1 MRLSTIIRRRALLS
15 GAAVSVVLAA
25 TFAAWPALVRYA
37 RGPAAGG
44 EVSLE
49 KIDVYGQVPEFS
61 LIERSGR
68 PVTRA
73 DLLGKVWLANFIYT
87 ECTETCPT
95 QSLQISRL
103 QAEFADAPDLRLVSI
118 TVDPKHDTPEVL
130 AGYAERYGA
139 NPSRWLFLTGDTRE
153 IYCLAKDGF
162 RLSVVDQADPNPPP
176 CRPAAAG
183 PSETVLAWL
192 TPPPAFATH
201 GSQGLFL
208 HSARLVLVDRD
219 ARIRAYHL
227 ATDED
232 ALKRLRPNLRA
243 LLAERRKEK

>member
-1 MRLSTIIRRRALLS
+1 MRFSTLTRRQALLS
-15 GAAVSVVLAA
+15 GAAVSLVLAA
-25 TFAAWPALVRYA
+25 TFAAWPALVRYG
-37 RGPAAGG
+37 RGPAAG
-44 EVSLE
+44 ETSLE
-49 KIDVYGQVPEFS
+49 QIAVYGEVPEFA

-68 PVTRA
+68 PVTRV
-73 DLLGKVWLANFIYT
+73 DLLGRVWLANFIYT
-87 ECTETCPT
+87 ECKETCPT

-118 TVDPKHDTPEVL
+118 TVDPKHDTPEIL
-130 AGYAERYGA
+130 ARYAERYGA
-139 NPSRWLFLTGDTRE
+139 NPSRWLFLTGDKRE

-176 CRPAAAG
+176 CHAGAAA
-183 PSETVLAWL
+183 PFRSALAWL

-201 GSQGLFL
+201 GSQGLFM
-208 HSARLVLVDRD
+208 HSSRLVLVDRS

-232 ALKRLRPNLRA
+232 SLKRLRPNLRT

>member
-1 MRLSTIIRRRALLS
+1 MLLA
-15 GAAVSVVLAA
+15 GAAVLIVLAA
-25 TFAAWPALVRYA
+25 MFAAWPALVRYG
-37 RGPAAGG
+37 RGSAAG
-44 EVSLE
+44 ETSLE
-49 KIDVYGQVPEFS
+49 RLDVYGEVPEFS

-87 ECTETCPT
+87 ECKETCPT

-103 QAEFADAPDLRLVSI
+103 QADFADAPDLRLVSI

-130 AGYAERYGA
+130 ARYAERYGA
-139 NPSRWLFLTGDTRE
+139 NPERWLFLTGDKRE

-176 CRPAAAG
+176 CHTAATG
-183 PSETVLAWL
+183 PSPAVLAWL

-201 GSQGLFL
+201 GSQGLFM

-232 ALKRLRPNLRA
+232 SLKRLRPNLRT
-243 LLAERRKEK
+243 LLAEHRKEK

>member
-1 MRLSTIIRRRALLS
+1 MRLSAITGRPVLLS
-15 GAAVSVVLAA
+15 GVAVSLVLAA
-25 TFAAWPALVRYA
+25 AFAAWPALVRYA
-37 RGPAAGG
+37 RGPAAG
-44 EVSLE
+44 ETTLE

-68 PVTRA
+68 AVTRA

-87 ECTETCPT
+87 ECKETCPI
-95 QSLQISRL
+95 QSLQIARL
-103 QAEFADAPDLRLVSI
+103 QAEFADALDLRLVSI

-130 AGYAERYGA
+130 ARYAERYGA
-139 NPSRWLFLTGDTRE
+139 NPERWLFLTGDKRE

-162 RLSVVDQADPNPPP
+162 RLSVVDPADPNPPP
-176 CRPAAAG
+176 CRTAASG
-183 PSETVLAWL
+183 PSQSVLAWL

-208 HSARLVLVDRD
+208 HSARLVLIDRD

-232 ALKRLRPNLRA
+232 SLKRLRPNLRR
-243 LLAERRKEK
+243 LLTERRKEK

>member
-1 MRLSTIIRRRALLS
+1 MRLSAITGRRALLS
-15 GAAVSVVLAA
+15 GAAVSLVLAA
-25 TFAAWPALVRYA
+25 TFVAWPVLVRYG
-37 RGPAAGG
+37 RGPAAG
-44 EVSLE
+44 ETSLE
-49 KIDVYGQVPEFS
+49 KIDVYGEVPEFS
-61 LIERSGR
+61 LIERNGR

-87 ECTETCPT
+87 ECKETCPT

-118 TVDPKHDTPEVL
+118 TVDPKHDTTEIL
-130 AGYAERYGA
+130 ARYAERYGA
-139 NPSRWLFLTGDTRE
+139 NPSRWLFLSGDKRE

-162 RLSVVDQADPNPPP
+162 RLSVVDQEDPNPPP
-176 CRPAAAG
+176 CRNAAVD
-183 PSETVLAWL
+183 PSRTVLAWL
-192 TPPPAFATH
+192 MPAPAFATH
-201 GSQGLFL
+201 GSQGLFM
-208 HSARLVLVDRD
+208 HSARLVLVDRN

-232 ALKRLRPNLRA
+232 SLKRLRPNLRT